1 MNENKLFDLGL
12 ICGRF
17 SHAHLGH
24 LQLFQSCMALCKRT
38 LILVSSAQ
46 ESKTLRNPFSID
58 TRINV
63 IKQCLRDISEDNLI
77 IKGLDDLTNEYDFNV
92 DWGGYVKKNVE
103 KITGKFADLMVYG
116 NEEARN
122 KWFKSEDI
130 EKTAELIL
138 PRILSATL
146 VRGMLIIDNEKA
158 WKESTPNNIHHL
170 YKDLQNEILDVPI
183 YQKIYNEINRTPKT
197 IDDFMNV
204 YKIYETEDKNKKL
217 ESIKS

>member
-17 SHAHLGH
+17 SHTHLGH
-24 LQLFQSCMALCKRT
+24 LQLFQSCIALCKRT

-63 IKQCLRDISEDNLI
+63 IKKCLPDISEDNLI

-103 KITGKFADLMVYG
+103 KIAGKFADLMVYG
-116 NEEARN
+116 NEDVRN
-122 KWFKSEDI
+122 KWFKSEDLD
-130 EKTAELIL
+130 KTAELIF
-138 PRILSATL
+138 PRNISATL
-146 VRGMLIIDNEKA
+146 VRGMLIIDNEHT
-158 WKESTPNNIHHL
+158 WKEYTPNNIHHL
-170 YKDLQNEILDVPI
+170 YKDLRNEILDVPI

-204 YKIYETEDKNKKL
+204 YKIYEAEDKNKKL
-217 ESIKS
+217 RSIKS